1 MKIPEDQ
8 LESTKEC
15 LRHLVDERT
24 SAPWASYSGDDLAI
38 DEQDYEDIEHIT
50 TVLDVFLFLRDQ
62 GRREYF
68 VEYASCLDPL
78 GSFKVSGKEWP
89 DEDDEE
95 AFRDYLSETY
105 GIKKSEFY

>member
-1 MKIPEDQ
+1 MSFFFCE
-8 LESTKEC
+8 TKE
-15 LRHLVDERT
+15 
-24 SAPWASYSGDDLAI
+24 G
-38 DEQDYEDIEHIT
+38 
-50 TVLDVFLFLRDQ
+50 
-62 GRREYF
+62 REYF